1 MIAHQER
8 GLLITTDKG
17 FVRRSPPHFG
27 ILVIRLRQ
35 PNTVRIH
42 ERIMHAMEHF
52 SESGWPD
59 QTVVIR
65 DQTISVRRK

>member
-42 ERIMHAMEHF
+42 ERIMHAMEP
-52 SESGWPD
+52 GWPD